1 MLQDKLRSDQKGIL
15 FMNQTENELVVEWF
29 LDLEARLKQFLRTV
43 PITWNHNAVL
53 PLLSGIIVE
62 AAGLIDSIFRKEFD
76 LSGCKTRRNDLRI
89 THFQEYF
96 ERQYSLSSKNTMIYQ
111 YPPVLLT
118 PFRNWVF
125 PSGKQESTLEWWD
138 AYNKLKHERIEH
150 YSRCTLSNAVS
161 ALCALHQVMSVLPCF
176 FKAMLAHNMIEL
188 RGYSIQ
194 TAIENIEQRHEDLPF
209 LSESELFATPCGKQ
223 RFPDDLLTMN
233 RTIIWSSN
241 RLERFLG
248 R

>member
-1 MLQDKLRSDQKGIL
+1 
-15 FMNQTENELVVEWF
+15 MNQTETELVIEWF

-43 PITWNHNAVL
+43 PINWNHNAVL

-62 AAGLIDSIFRKEFD
+62 AAGLVDSIFRKEFE
-76 LSGCKTRRNDLRI
+76 LSGSRIHRKNLRI

-96 ERQYSLSSKNTMIYQ
+96 EPRYSLSSKNTMIYQ

-118 PFRNWVF
+118 PFREWAF
-125 PSGKQESTLEWWD
+125 PSGQAESTLEWWD

-150 YSRCTLSNAVS
+150 YSRCTLSNAVLS
-161 ALCALHQVMSVLPCF
+161 LCALHQVLSVLPCF
-176 FKAMLAHNMIEL
+176 FKALIAHDMIGL
-188 RGYSIQ
+188 REYAVAY
-194 TAIENIEQRHEDLPF
+194 AIECIEQGREHVPF
-209 LSESELFATPCGKQ
+209 LSESELFATPYGKQ
-223 RFPDDLLTMN
+223 RFPDDLLKTN
-233 RTIIWSSN
+233 KTVIWSSK